1 MIDVRFFGQLTDRTG
16 CNTVSLEDPLD
27 TDNLIR
33 QLNERFPALAGAKFM
48 LAVDNKM
55 IQANSI
61 LSDGCRVDLLPPFS
75 GG

>member
-33 QLNERFPALAGAKFM
+33 QLNERFPALAGAKYM
-48 LAVDNKM
+48 LAVNNKM
-55 IQANSI
+55 IQSTTI
-61 LSDGCRVDLLPPFS
+61 LSPGCRIDLLPPFS